1 MAINL
6 ESNNN
11 RNITSQTKKRLQ
23 PKSIRFSH
31 NELEILNQVKD
42 RIEKITYSS
51 PCSDTKAFKILLHL
65 ANSSTDSCIKKA
77 ISKVL

>member
-11 RNITSQTKKRLQ
+11 RNIISQTRKRLQ

-31 NELEILNQVKD
+31 NELEILNKIKD
-42 RIEKITYSS
+42 RIEQITQSS
-51 PCSDTKAFKILLHL
+51 PCSDTKTFKILLHL
-65 ANSSTDSCIKKA
+65 ANSSTDSSIKKA